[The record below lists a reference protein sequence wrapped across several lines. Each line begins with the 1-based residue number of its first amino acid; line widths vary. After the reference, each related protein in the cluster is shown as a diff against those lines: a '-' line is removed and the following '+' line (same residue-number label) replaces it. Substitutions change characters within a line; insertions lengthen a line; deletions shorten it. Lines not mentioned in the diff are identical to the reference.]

1 MRTYDLSPL
10 YRSTVGFDRMA
21 SLIDRALSAENTS
34 QSYPPYNIEKTGDDA
49 YRITLAAAGFSQ
61 DELSIE
67 SRESQVV
74 ISGAK
79 AQAEPEEGV
88 EVLHRGIAA
97 RSFERRFQLAD
108 HVKVSGAT
116 LEHGLLHVDLV
127 RRPDRPRPPS
137 STTQNRPRNP
147 RPAPL
152 TPSDLPASIRGGLF
166 LSLTNRSRTRRGRPL
181 YSSETRCRSRH

>member
-49 YRITLAAAGFSQ
+49 YRITLAAAGFSEG
-61 DELSIE
+61 ELSIE

-74 ISGAK
+74 ISGSKQA
-79 AQAEPEEGV
+79 AEPQEGV

-108 HVKVSGAT
+108 HVKVVSAS

-127 RRPDRPRPPS
+127 REVPEALKPRTIQIATGSPKV
-137 STTQNRPRNP
+137 TIEQQ
-147 RPAPL
+147 A
-152 TPSDLPASIRGGLF
+152 A
-166 LSLTNRSRTRRGRPL
+166 
-181 YSSETRCRSRH
+181 